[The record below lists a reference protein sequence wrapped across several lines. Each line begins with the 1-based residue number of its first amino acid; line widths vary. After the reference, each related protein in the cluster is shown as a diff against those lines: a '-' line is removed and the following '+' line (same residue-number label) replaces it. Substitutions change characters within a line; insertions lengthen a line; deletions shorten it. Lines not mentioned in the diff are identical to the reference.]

1 MRNIFKLFS
10 LTNESDTPIGLSAI
24 RSEKKPV
31 EETIKNNTE
40 EDPDLRWLNITKL

>member
-10 LTNESDTPIGLSAI
+10 LTNESDTPIGLSSI

-31 EETIKNNTE
+31 EENINSNTDD
-40 EDPDLRWLNITKL
+40 DPDIRWLKITKL